1 MNLEL
6 LRWIWRI
13 CFVGLLLSMC
23 VNNLNWLQLFLMAA
37 IIGIRVYI
45 VHNDKTVY

>member
-13 CFVGLLLSMC
+13 CFVGLLLSMF
-23 VNNLNWLQLFLMAA
+23 VNNLNWLQLSLMVA

>member
-13 CFVGLLLSMC
+13 CFVGLLLSMF
-23 VNNLNWLQLFLMAA
+23 VNNLNWLQVSLLVA

-45 VHNDKTVY
+45 VHHEKAVC